1 MCVVNMAWPSCI
13 ANNYTN
19 HITWWHNSSGMK
31 SFCAL
36 MLVSLFQMFK
46 THSSVSTESVCDL
59 LQCQHSC
66 PCMIINELSSNGSY
80 IARAKCLCIGSYVGK
95 NCEGKLSISE
105 TIAKTTSVS
114 FRVQISSSMPISDP
128 AQYVPEDITV
138 HYWQNHSQLTCSIFT
153 GKMGKILTIQ
163 NLLPETLYTLCVV
176 NGNVNYC
183 SFHDEQLNSSLSCIE
198 ISTPLSDSE
207 EMNNDK
213 EDEEWILPVIAVCS
227 VMVIL
232 SSVCLCS
239 VANCRKRSKVHL
251 KNKDSKGQQQSLSAE
266 LDLFLPQN
274 HMEEY
279 VPNASNAY
287 ERNMNIHSTFPRSV
301 PVVRPPNTP
310 GRPPHKMSQ
319 QSMGY
324 SSFTLRNSKSLSLN
338 TVLECSGEECPRDN
352 EIDNLISSNKENI

>member
-1 MCVVNMAWPSCI
+1 MCCQHGLTVLFGEQLH
-13 ANNYTN
+13 N
-19 HITWWHNSSGMK
+19 HITWWHNSFGMK
-31 SFCAL
+31 SFCVL

-46 THSSVSTESVCDL
+46 THSSVSTESLCDL

-80 IARAKCLCIGSYVGK
+80 ISRAKCLCIGSYVGK

-105 TIAKTTSVS
+105 PSAKTTSVS
-114 FRVQISSSMPISDP
+114 FSVQISSSMPISDSV
-128 AQYVPEDITV
+128 QYVPEDITI
-138 HYWQNHSQLTCSIFT
+138 HYWQNYSQITCSIFT
-153 GKMGKILTIQ
+153 GKMSKILKIQ

-183 SFHDEQLNSSLSCIE
+183 SLHDEQLNSSLSCIE
-198 ISTPLSDSE
+198 IATPQSDTE
-207 EMNNDK
+207 EMADDNK

-251 KNKDSKGQQQSLSAE
+251 KNKQSRGQQSLSAE

-274 HMEEY
+274 HTEGN
-279 VPNASNAY
+279 VPNMYNAHG
-287 ERNMNIHSTFPRSV
+287 RNMNFHSTFPRSV
-301 PVVRPPNTP
+301 PVVRPPNIP

-352 EIDNLISSNKENI
+352 DNLISSNKENL

>member
-1 MCVVNMAWPSCI
+1 
-13 ANNYTN
+13 
-19 HITWWHNSSGMK
+19 MK
-31 SFCAL
+31 SFCVL

-46 THSSVSTESVCDL
+46 THSSVSTESLCDL

-105 TIAKTTSVS
+105 PKAKTTSIS
-114 FRVQISSSMPISDP
+114 FNVQISSSMPISDP
-128 AQYVPEDITV
+128 VQYVPEDITV
-138 HYWQNHSQLTCSIFT
+138 HYWQNYSHLTCSIFT
-153 GKMGKILTIQ
+153 GKMGKLLTIQ
-163 NLLPETLYTLCVV
+163 NLLPDTLYTLCVV

-183 SFHDEQLNSSLSCIE
+183 SLHDEQLNSSLSCIE
-198 ISTPLSDSE
+198 ILTPLSDSE
-207 EMNNDK
+207 ELNNDK
-213 EDEEWILPVIAVCS
+213 EDKEWIFPVIAVCF

-251 KNKDSKGQQQSLSAE
+251 KNKNSTGQQSLSAE

-274 HMEEY
+274 HMEEN
-279 VPNASNAY
+279 VPNLSNAH

-301 PVVRPPNTP
+301 PVVRPPNIP

>member
-1 MCVVNMAWPSCI
+1 
-13 ANNYTN
+13 
-19 HITWWHNSSGMK
+19 MK
-31 SFCAL
+31 STCVL

-46 THSSVSTESVCDL
+46 THTSVSTAESLCDL

-105 TIAKTTSVS
+105 PKAKTTSVS
-114 FRVQISSSMPISDP
+114 FNIQISSSMPISDP
-128 AQYVPEDITV
+128 VQYVPEDITV
-138 HYWQNHSQLTCSIFT
+138 HYWQNFSQLTCSIFT
-153 GKMGKILTIQ
+153 GKMGKLLTIQ

-183 SFHDEQLNSSLSCIE
+183 NLHDEQLNSSLSCIE

-213 EDEEWILPVIAVCS
+213 EEDWILPVIVVCS

-251 KNKDSKGQQQSLSAE
+251 KNRDSKGQQQCLSAE

-274 HMEEY
+274 RMEEY
-279 VPNASNAY
+279 VPNVSNAH

-301 PVVRPPNTP
+301 PVVRPPNIP

>member
-1 MCVVNMAWPSCI
+1 
-13 ANNYTN
+13 
-19 HITWWHNSSGMK
+19 
-31 SFCAL
+31 
-36 MLVSLFQMFK
+36 
-46 THSSVSTESVCDL
+46 
-59 LQCQHSC
+59 
-66 PCMIINELSSNGSY
+66 MIINELSSNGSY

-105 TIAKTTSVS
+105 PKAKTTSIS
-114 FRVQISSSMPISDP
+114 FNVQISSSMPISDP
-128 AQYVPEDITV
+128 VQYVPEDITV
-138 HYWQNHSQLTCSIFT
+138 HYWQNYSQLTCSIFT
-153 GKMGKILTIQ
+153 GKMGKLLTIQ

-183 SFHDEQLNSSLSCIE
+183 SLHDEQLNSSLSCIE
-198 ISTPLSDSE
+198 ILTPLSNSE
-207 EMNNDK
+207 ELNNDK
-213 EDEEWILPVIAVCS
+213 EDKEWIFPVIAVCC

-251 KNKDSKGQQQSLSAE
+251 KNKNSTGQQSLSAE
-266 LDLFLPQN
+266 LDLFLAQN
-274 HMEEY
+274 HMEEN
-279 VPNASNAY
+279 VPNLSNAH

-301 PVVRPPNTP
+301 PVVRPPNIP